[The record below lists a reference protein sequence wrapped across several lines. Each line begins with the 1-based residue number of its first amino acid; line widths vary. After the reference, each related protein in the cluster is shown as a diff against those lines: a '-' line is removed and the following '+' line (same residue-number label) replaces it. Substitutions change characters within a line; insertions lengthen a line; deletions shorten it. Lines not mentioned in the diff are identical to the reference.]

1 MTIYSDYL
9 KRKSQNAI
17 RFGYSDEYPC
27 ILKNSKGKDLKNYQI
42 SGNSIK
48 QNKNLVPIDNLLSNK
63 TIDGITFTAPGD
75 GSLIANGTASANCW
89 YIISNNIK
97 IKNGCYT
104 LSGCPENGGSSTYNM
119 RIRAINDSVAVK
131 SSYDT
136 GNSVV
141 FDVSSIKFSTI
152 TLVIY
157 IAKGTTVENL
167 VFKPQLELGKVKSD
181 YISSVPSFD
190 NPIEIESIGEKTKN
204 LIPYPYTN
212 TTITQNGVTF
222 TDNGDGSIT
231 VEGTPTDYSAILV
244 SNKNIPIKEGQTFT
258 FSLNY
263 RSDVK
268 NIAFNIILR
277 DENNTTIRTVA
288 GSYYENK
295 TFIIGTNEKSM
306 QIIIKRAKSNEEC
319 KGTFKPMLE
328 LGEVATE
335 YEPYNKYKIPIIC
348 RGKNVFD
355 ITKCYHYDAN
365 KKAMFIPESARR
377 DNNEGKVKLV
387 TNMQAGHTYII
398 TGNSTSSSGYF
409 VYLNGTQTVWR
420 WGTIYTPTQADID
433 GSIYFYKHTESEA
446 PEGVT
451 DVTIT
456 DVQIEE
462 AMTSSEYEEY
472 QTPIT
477 TNIYLD
483 KPLRGLPDKQ
493 DIIDFKNQK
502 VIQNIDEV
510 ILNGTENWTSNV
522 SSSVTHDVVLISM
535 SKFKIGN
542 TSKALISTGR
552 FNPGYYNM
560 NNYIGFTSWS
570 QDQNVLMY
578 RKDGITVDTM
588 KELLQNQNTKFVG
601 ILKDPI
607 ESSID
612 LSKLPTLKGTT
623 ICEIN
628 SNIIPHS
635 MSVKYIR
642 N

>member
-1 MTIYSDYL
+1 MTIYGDYL

-48 QNKNLVPIDNLLSNK
+48 QNKNLIPINNLLSDK
-63 TIDGITFTAPGD
+63 TINGITFTVPGD

-89 YIISNNIK
+89 YTISNNIK

-104 LSGCPENGGSSTYNM
+104 LSGCPANGGSSTYNM
-119 RIRAINDSVAVK
+119 RIQAINNNVAIK
-131 SSYDT
+131 SSYDA

-141 FDVSSIKFSTI
+141 FDISSIKFSTI
-152 TLVIY
+152 TLMIY
-157 IAKGTTVENL
+157 IAKGTAVENL

-181 YISSVPSFD
+181 YVSPVPSFN
-190 NPIEIESIGEKTKN
+190 NPIEIKSIGEKTKN
-204 LIPYPYTN
+204 LIPYPYITSTTTTN
-212 TTITQNGVTF
+212 GITF
-222 TDNGDGSIT
+222 TDNKDGSVTANGTATSNAYFTFIRNLENIDVTKKYVLSGSSDISVYIALYQENTWKKEFHSRNGTPIIIDFPSYTDIEYNRISVHTYVPSGKTVNNIT
-231 VEGTPTDYSAILV
+231 V
-244 SNKNIPIKEGQTFT
+244 
-258 FSLNY
+258 
-263 RSDVK
+263 
-268 NIAFNIILR
+268 
-277 DENNTTIRTVA
+277 
-288 GSYYENK
+288 
-295 TFIIGTNEKSM
+295 
-306 QIIIKRAKSNEEC
+306 
-319 KGTFKPMLE
+319 KPQLE
-328 LGEVATE
+328 LGEVASE

-355 ITKCYHYDAN
+355 ISKCYHYDAN
-365 KKAMFIPESARR
+365 KKAMFIPESSRR
-377 DNNEGKVKLV
+377 DNNEGKVNV
-387 TNMQAGHTYII
+387 ITNMQAGRTYII

-409 VYLNGTQTVWR
+409 VYLNGTQTIWK

-433 GSIYFYKHTESEA
+433 GNIYFYKHTESEA

-451 DVTIT
+451 DVTISN
-456 DVQIEE
+456 VQIEE
-462 AMTSSEYEEY
+462 AMISSEYEEY

-483 KPLRGLPDKQ
+483 KPLRGLADKQ

-502 VIQNIDEV
+502 VIQNVDEV
-510 ILNGTENWTSNV
+510 VLNGTENWTSNV

-552 FNPGYYNM
+552 FNAGFYNVD
-560 NNYIGFTSWS
+560 NYVGFTSWS

-588 KELLQNQNTKFVG
+588 KELLQNQNTTFVG

-607 ESSID
+607 ESSVD

-623 ICEIN
+623 VCEIN
-628 SNIIPHS
+628 SNIIPCS
-635 MSVKYIR
+635 MSVKYVR

>member
-1 MTIYSDYL
+1 MTICGDYL

-17 RFGYSDEYPC
+17 KFGYSDEYPC

-42 SGNSIK
+42 SGNSVR
-48 QNKNLVPIDNLLSNK
+48 QNKNLISYPYRSVSKIENGITYIDN
-63 TIDGITFTAPGD
+63 GD
-75 GSLIANGTASANCW
+75 GSVTISGTATKDT
-89 YIISNNIK
+89 YFYFIRPQNNDTIPK
-97 IKNGCYT
+97 GIYT
-104 LSGCPENGGSSTYNM
+104 LSGGNS
-119 RIRAINDSVAVK
+119 
-131 SSYDT
+131 SSY
-136 GNSVV
+136 
-141 FDVSSIKFSTI
+141 
-152 TLVIY
+152 IY
-157 IAKGTTVENL
+157 IAIYKNGTRIWQKYDNGNSLKIDLRSEDYDTVGIFTAVLKNFT
-167 VFKPQLELGKVKSD
+167 VNNITIKPQLELGAVATEWVSQ
-181 YISSVPSFD
+181 VPSFE

-204 LIPYPYTN
+204 LIPYPYRS
-212 TTITQNGVTF
+212 TTITTNGIVF

-231 VEGTPTDYSAILV
+231 VDGTATANAYFYFYIDQNL
-244 SNKNIPIKEGQTFT
+244 KNIDITKKYVLSGSSDISVYVALYQDSTWKKEFHSRNG
-258 FSLNY
+258 NP
-263 RSDVK
+263 
-268 NIAFNIILR
+268 
-277 DENNTTIRTVA
+277 
-288 GSYYENK
+288 
-295 TFIIGTNEKSM
+295 
-306 QIIIKRAKSNEEC
+306 IIIDFPSYTDIEYNRILINTYVPLGKTVNNVII
-319 KGTFKPMLE
+319 KPQLE
-328 LGEVATE
+328 LGETASE

-355 ITKCYHYDAN
+355 ITKCYHYDNN
-365 KKAMFIPESARR
+365 KKAMFIPESAQR

-387 TNMQAGHTYII
+387 TNMQADHTYII

-409 VYLNGTQTVWR
+409 VYLNGTQTVWH

-462 AMTSSEYEEY
+462 ATISSDYEEY

-483 KPLRGLPDKQ
+483 KPLRGLADKQ

-502 VIQNIDEV
+502 VIQNVDEI

-522 SSSVTHDVVLISM
+522 SSPVTHDIVAISM

-552 FNPGYYNM
+552 FNAGYYNM
-560 NNYIGFTSWS
+560 DNYIGFTSWS
-570 QDQNVLMY
+570 QDQNILMY
-578 RKDGITVDTM
+578 RKDGITVDSM

-628 SNIIPHS
+628 SNIIPRS
-635 MSVKYIR
+635 MSVKYVR

>member
-1 MTIYSDYL
+1 MTIYGDYL

-17 RFGYSDEYPC
+17 KFGYSDEYPC

-42 SGNSIK
+42 SGNSVR
-48 QNKNLVPIDNLLSNK
+48 QNKNLISYPYRSVSKIEN
-63 TIDGITFTAPGD
+63 GITYVDNGD
-75 GSLIANGTASANCW
+75 GSVTISGTATKDT
-89 YIISNNIK
+89 YFYFIRPRNNDTIPK
-97 IKNGCYT
+97 GIYT
-104 LSGCPENGGSSTYNM
+104 LSGGNS
-119 RIRAINDSVAVK
+119 
-131 SSYDT
+131 SSY
-136 GNSVV
+136 
-141 FDVSSIKFSTI
+141 
-152 TLVIY
+152 IY
-157 IAKGTTVENL
+157 IAIYKNGTRIWQKYDNGNSLKIDLRSEDYDTVGIFTVVLKNST
-167 VFKPQLELGKVKSD
+167 VNNITIKPQLELGMVATGWTSQ
-181 YISSVPSFD
+181 VPSFE
-190 NPIEIESIGEKTKN
+190 NSIEIESIGEKTKN
-204 LIPYPYTN
+204 LIPYPYEDTSKS
-212 TTITQNGVTF
+212 INGITF
-222 TDNGDGSIT
+222 TDNGNEGVTINGTATANAQFVLNPQLSISKGKYFLSGMPIGISNAYINIT
-231 VEGTPTDYSAILV
+231 VHNEDDV
-244 SNKNIPIKEGQTFT
+244 VKTFADT
-258 FSLNY
+258 GIGCLINL
-263 RSDVK
+263 SDVEFTK
-268 NIAFNIILR
+268 LNVYII
-277 DENNTTIRTVA
+277 V
-288 GSYYENK
+288 
-295 TFIIGTNEKSM
+295 KSGVTLNDV
-306 QIIIKRAKSNEEC
+306 IIK
-319 KGTFKPMLE
+319 PQLE
-328 LGEVATE
+328 LGETASE

-355 ITKCYHYDAN
+355 ITKCYHYDNN
-365 KKAMFIPESARR
+365 KKAMFIPESTQR

-387 TNMQAGHTYII
+387 TNMQADHTYII

-409 VYLNGTQTVWR
+409 VYLNGTQTVWH

-462 AMTSSEYEEY
+462 ATISSDYEEY

-483 KPLRGLPDKQ
+483 KPLRGLADKQ

-502 VIQNIDEV
+502 VIQNVDEI

-522 SSSVTHDVVLISM
+522 SSPVTHDVVAISM

-552 FNPGYYNM
+552 FNAGYYNM
-560 NNYIGFTSWS
+560 DNYIGFTSWS
-570 QDQNVLMY
+570 QDQNILMY
-578 RKDGITVDTM
+578 RKDGITVDSM

-628 SNIIPHS
+628 SNIIPRS
-635 MSVKYIR
+635 MSVKYVR

>member
-1 MTIYSDYL
+1 MTISGDYL

-75 GSLIANGTASANCW
+75 GSLIANGTATANCW

-97 IKNGCYT
+97 IKNGSYT

-119 RIRAINDSVAVK
+119 RIRAINDSTAVK

-136 GNSVV
+136 GNSVI
-141 FDVSSIKFSTI
+141 FDISSIKFSTI

-181 YISSVPSFD
+181 YISPVPSFD

-204 LIPYPYTN
+204 LIPYPYTS
-212 TTITQNGVTF
+212 TTKTENGITF
-222 TDNGDGSIT
+222 TDNGDGS
-231 VEGTPTDYSAILV
+231 VMVNGTATA
-244 SNKNIPIKEGQTFT
+244 NTFFT
-258 FSLNY
+258 FNRNLENIDITKKYVLSGS
-263 RSDVK
+263 SDISVYVALYQDNAWK
-268 NIAFNIILR
+268 KEIHSRNGSSVIIDFPSYTDVEYNR
-277 DENNTTIRTVA
+277 ISIHAYVPSGKTVNNV
-288 GSYYENK
+288 
-295 TFIIGTNEKSM
+295 
-306 QIIIKRAKSNEEC
+306 IIK
-319 KGTFKPMLE
+319 PQLE
-328 LGEVATE
+328 LGTIASE

-348 RGKNVFD
+348 RGKNVFN
-355 ITKCYHYDAN
+355 ITKCYHYDIN
-365 KKAMFIPESARR
+365 KKSMFIPESSRR

-456 DVQIEE
+456 NVQIEE
-462 AMTSSEYEEY
+462 AMISSDYEEY

-502 VIQNIDEV
+502 VIQNVDEV

-522 SSSVTHDVVLISM
+522 SSAVTRDVVAVSM
-535 SKFKIGN
+535 SKFKIGY

-552 FNPGYYNM
+552 FNVGYYNM
-560 NNYIGFTSWS
+560 DNYIGFTSWS

-601 ILKDPI
+601 VLKNPI

-628 SNIIPHS
+628 SNIIPRS
-635 MSVKYIR
+635 MSVKYVR

>member
-1 MTIYSDYL
+1 MTIYGDYL

-27 ILKNSKGKDLKNYQI
+27 ILKNSKGKDLKNYQVT
-42 SGNSIK
+42 GNSIK

-75 GSLIANGTASANCW
+75 GSLIANGTATANCW
-89 YIISNNIK
+89 YIISDNIK

-104 LSGCPENGGSSTYNM
+104 LSGCPKNGGSSTYNM
-119 RIRAINDSVAVK
+119 RIRAINDSTAVK

-141 FDVSSIKFSTI
+141 FNVSSIKFSTI

-167 VFKPQLELGKVKSD
+167 VFKPQLELGKIKSD
-181 YISSVPSFD
+181 YISPVPSFD

-204 LIPYPYTN
+204 LIPYPYTS
-212 TTITQNGVTF
+212 TTKIENGITF
-222 TDNGDGSIT
+222 MDNGDGSII
-231 VEGTPTDYSAILV
+231 VNGTAMANTF
-244 SNKNIPIKEGQTFT
+244 FT
-258 FSLNY
+258 FNRNLENIDITKKYVLSGS
-263 RSDVK
+263 SDISVYVALYQDNTWK
-268 NIAFNIILR
+268 KEIYSRNGNPVIIDFPSYTDVEYNR
-277 DENNTTIRTVA
+277 ISIHTYVPSGKTVNNV
-288 GSYYENK
+288 
-295 TFIIGTNEKSM
+295 
-306 QIIIKRAKSNEEC
+306 IIK
-319 KGTFKPMLE
+319 PQLE
-328 LGEVATE
+328 LGKVATE

-365 KKAMFIPESARR
+365 KKAMFIPESAQRN
-377 DNNEGKVKLV
+377 NNEGKVKLI

-409 VYLNGTQTVWR
+409 VYLNGTQTVWQ
-420 WGTIYTPTQADID
+420 WGKIYTPTQADID
-433 GSIYFYKHTESEA
+433 GSIHFYKHTESEA

-451 DVTIT
+451 DVTINN
-456 DVQIEE
+456 VQIEE

-522 SSSVTHDVVLISM
+522 SSAVTHDAVLISM

-552 FNPGYYNM
+552 FNAGYYNM
-560 NNYIGFTSWS
+560 NNYIGFTSWV

-578 RKDGITVDTM
+578 RKDGITVDAM
-588 KELLQNQNTKFVG
+588 KELLQNQNAKFVG

-628 SNIIPHS
+628 SNIIPRS
-635 MSVKYIR
+635 MSVKYVR